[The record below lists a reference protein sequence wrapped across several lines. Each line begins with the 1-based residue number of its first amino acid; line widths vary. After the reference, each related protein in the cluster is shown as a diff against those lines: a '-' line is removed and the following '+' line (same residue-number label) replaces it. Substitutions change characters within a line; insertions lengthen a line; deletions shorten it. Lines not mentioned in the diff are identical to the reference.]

1 MLATKLLLLAATTQA
16 LLIPNLEALSSFPQI
31 LRTEL
36 ETLKE
41 QAPFFAGD
49 DTVAPLLMA
58 KPSLSGIPGCY
69 IVVLKDDASTEDV
82 AEHLNWLEALP
93 ANFKVDPREAEY
105 LKTYGLTRDIVSF
118 NVEGLKGYS
127 GFLDEA
133 RVQEVRSHPLVKFVE
148 QETVV
153 KLSEFDVQ
161 KDATWGLARVSQR
174 ELEPSTSYYY
184 DNEGGKGVTAYVI
197 DTGIKVDHEEFEN
210 RASWGSVLPF
220 PYFKFDDNGHG
231 THCAGTIGSK
241 TYGIA
246 KNVDLVA
253 VKVMNAL
260 GSGVTSDII
269 KGIEFVVNAHKELV
283 AAKKKGYKGA
293 TINLSLGGGELNALD
308 LAVNAATAAG
318 VHVAVAAGNDNQDA
332 CSLSPARASG
342 PVCVGAS
349 NNADD
354 KASFS
359 NWGSC
364 VDIFA
369 PGEDILSTFTWS
381 ETTLMSGTSMATP
394 HVVGLLSYFASLYP
408 DINSE
413 FSESLISPA
422 LLKQKLIK
430 YGTKGVLNN
439 LDKASPNIL
448 AYNGAGGNL
457 TDFWSL

>member
-1 MLATKLLLLAATTQA
+1 MFALNILLLIAGSQA
-16 LLIPNLEALSSFPQI
+16 LLIPNLEALTSFPAILSPDVDALSEQI
-31 LRTEL
+31 
-36 ETLKE
+36 
-41 QAPFFAGD
+41 PFTVGGD
-49 DTVAPLLMA
+49 SLAPLLMA
-58 KPSLSGIPGCY
+58 PTPLLGLPGRY
-69 IVVLKDDASTEDV
+69 VIVLKEEANEEAVS
-82 AEHLNWLEALP
+82 EHMAWVEGLTSD
-93 ANFKVDPREAEY
+93 FKVSALEQEY
-105 LKTYGLTRDIVSF
+105 LEMQGVKKEIVSF
-118 NVEGLKGYS
+118 NLGNLKGYS
-127 GFLDEA
+127 GFLDEK
-133 RVQEVRSHPLVKFVE
+133 RLKEIRSNPLVKFVE
-148 QETVV
+148 QESVFSV
-153 KLSEFDVQ
+153 SEFDVQ

-174 ELEPSTSYYY
+174 ELKPSTSYYY

-197 DTGIKVDHEEFEN
+197 DTGIKTDHEDFED

-246 KNVDLVA
+246 KNVELVA

-260 GSGVTSDII
+260 GSGVTSDIV
-269 KGIEFVVNAHKELV
+269 KGIEFVVNAHKELLS
-283 AAKKKGYKGA
+283 AKKKGYKGA
-293 TINLSLGGGELNALD
+293 TINMSLGGGELTALD
-308 LAVNAATAAG
+308 MAVNAAAAAG

-332 CSLSPARASG
+332 CTGSPARADG
-342 PVCVGAS
+342 PVTVGAS

-364 VDIFA
+364 VDLFA

-408 DINSE
+408 EVGSE
-413 FSESLISPA
+413 YSKTLVLPA
-422 LLKQKLIK
+422 ELKQKLIK
-430 YGTKGVLNN
+430 YGTKGVLKL
-439 LDKASPNIL
+439 LDAASPNIL

-457 TDFWSL
+457 TDFWNL